1 MPSLSQ
7 LLCTLQG
14 MNEEQAKKLLT
25 EMLPHFTLGSILHL
39 LADLHDSNEVVQNS
53 LIVVGIGIDSVQ
65 ATGES

>member
-1 MPSLSQ
+1 
-7 LLCTLQG
+7 